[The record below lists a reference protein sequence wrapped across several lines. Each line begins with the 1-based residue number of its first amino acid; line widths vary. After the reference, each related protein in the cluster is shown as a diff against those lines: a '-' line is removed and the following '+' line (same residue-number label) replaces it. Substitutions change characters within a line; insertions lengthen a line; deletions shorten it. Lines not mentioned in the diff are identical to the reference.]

1 MSASRVL
8 IAGVGQP
15 WMRDL
20 AFGCHVVRRLQG
32 VDAPSGIDVL
42 DLSFGAVAAVQLLRD
57 QPYRRAV
64 FVTARAGGRPPGR
77 LYERQGKTLPL
88 RADEV
93 QARIADALMGS
104 VSLDTL
110 LVVWSHFGAFPPEV
124 RVIEVEPTDESWG
137 PDLSPQVDRLVERA
151 ARRAVQAARR
161 SRRGQPTA

>member
-32 VDAPSGIDVL
+32 AGAPTEVDVL

-57 QPYRRAV
+57 QTYRRAV
-64 FVTARAGGRPPGR
+64 FVTARAAGRAPGR
-77 LYERQGKTLPL
+77 LYERRSEAAACPP
-88 RADEV
+88 DEV
-93 QARIADALMGS
+93 QARIGDALMGS

-110 LVVWSHFGAFPPEV
+110 LVVWGHFGPFPSEV
-124 RVIEVEPTDESWG
+124 RVIEVEPADETWG

-151 ARRAVQAARR
+151 ARRALRTACR
-161 SRRGQPTA
+161 SPRGRPTA